1 MDVILGGFPTQELEK
16 NTDEKNNEVE
26 YESDSH
32 RQETIQNSEN
42 FKQLDI
48 DLNNT
53 ASSSSNP
60 FFRSISI

>member
-16 NTDEKNNEVE
+16 NTHERNNEVDH
-26 YESDSH
+26 ESDSH

-53 ASSSSNP
+53 ASSSSNL